1 MECLEI
7 KRTPPN
13 SSKYQQKVEELR
25 DRANSSNA
33 AFIGTSESKLVLRSE
48 IQINNYDV
56 LRRDRNRNGGG
67 AACFIRSDTSY
78 IQRQYFPEE
87 IENIFFEVLLPKT
100 KPIVVGIVYR

>member
-13 SSKYQQKVEELR
+13 SSKYQQKIDGLR
-25 DRANSSNA
+25 YTANSSNA
-33 AFIGTSESKLVLRSE
+33 AVVGTSESKLVLRSE
-48 IQINNYDV
+48 IQINNYD
-56 LRRDRNRNGGG
+56 LLCRDRNRNGGG

-87 IENIFFEVLLPKT
+87 IENIFFEILLPKT
-100 KPIVVGIVYR
+100 KPIVVGIIYR